1 MNDKKNYLKENE
13 IKVKTLISGM
23 YNRESALL
31 SRIKKKREKRDEMN
45 KEIRMLD
52 KEYKTR
58 KKLRESLTDRFE
70 ELKKATSGEWDS
82 LKQEFELTLDAAEG
96 DKSDFVRDAES
107 IIASLESEIGSLE
120 DRIRKSSKNASDKTR
135 ETLDEMKLNREEMQK
150 RLNEAKESA
159 GDLWK
164 EASLWFSDKTERISK
179 YFKR

>member
-1 MNDKKNYLKENE
+1 MNDKKNYIKENE
-13 IKVKTLISGM
+13 IKVKTLMSGM
-23 YNRESALL
+23 YNSESALL
-31 SRIKKKREKRDEMN
+31 SRIKKKRDKRDEIN
-45 KEIRMLD
+45 QEIRMLE

-70 ELKKATSGEWDS
+70 ELKKSTADEWES
-82 LKQEFELTLDAAEG
+82 LKQEYELILDAAEG
-96 DKSDFVRDAES
+96 DKSDFVRNAES
-107 IIASLESEIGSLE
+107 IIASLESEISNLE
-120 DRIRKSSKNASDKTR
+120 DRIKKSSKSASEKTR